1 MVNDYVDFIFILVRN
16 KLMSKKKDS
25 IKYKVSITTNVF
37 PPTDVNDIDA
47 DVAKSTELPKKKKKK
62 KRSLA

>member
-1 MVNDYVDFIFILVRN
+1 
-16 KLMSKKKDS
+16 MSKKKDS